1 MKFLQLL
8 ILVVLSVGCDA
19 NHKSAISETTIDES
33 AGHIGKFKIHNTE
46 IREEILAELVKAN
59 IQHWANDDGSI
70 SYLLSDGE
78 KIDSIGNDVI
88 LSYISRN

>member
-8 ILVVLSVGCDA
+8 ILFVLSVGCDA
-19 NHKSAISETTIDES
+19 NHKEAISETTINES
-33 AGHIGKFKIHNTE
+33 VGHIGEFKIRNTE

-59 IQHWANDDGSI
+59 IRHWANDDGSI
-70 SYLLSDGE
+70 SYFLSDGE
-78 KIDSIGNDVI
+78 IIDRIGNDVI

>member
-8 ILVVLSVGCDA
+8 ILFVLSVGCDA
-19 NHKSAISETTIDES
+19 NQEAAISETAIDES
-33 AGHIGKFKIHNTE
+33 AGHIGKFKIGNTE

-70 SYLLSDGE
+70 SYFLSDGE
-78 KIDSIGNDVI
+78 IIDRIGNDVI

>member
-1 MKFLQLL
+1 MLF
-8 ILVVLSVGCDA
+8 VLSVGCDPK
-19 NHKSAISETTIDES
+19 HKSAISETAIDES
-33 AGHIGKFKIHNTE
+33 AGHIGEFKIRNTE

-70 SYLLSDGE
+70 SYFLSDGE
-78 KIDSIGNDVI
+78 IIDRIGNDVI

>member
-33 AGHIGKFKIHNTE
+33 VGHIGKFKIRNTE

-59 IQHWANDDGSI
+59 IQHWTNDGSI
-70 SYLLSDGE
+70 SYFLSDGE
-78 KIDSIGNDVI
+78 IIDSIGNDVI

>member
-8 ILVVLSVGCDA
+8 ILFILSVGCDA
-19 NHKSAISETTIDES
+19 NQEAAISETAIDES
-33 AGHIGKFKIHNTE
+33 AGRIGKFKIGNTE
-46 IREEILAELVKAN
+46 IREEILAELVNAN

-70 SYLLSDGE
+70 SYFLSDGE
-78 KIDSIGNDVI
+78 IIDRIGNDVI